1 MTSKYDVN
9 MISRMLKGR
18 SLPGKVLLSRHP
30 EPFDISMIHGSPSP
44 KGVAMSVSQNDAGP
58 SAEEDDSTEVR

>member
-1 MTSKYDVN
+1 
-9 MISRMLKGR
+9 MLKGR